1 MYYTSDERLK
11 QIIDYFR
18 ENSDAPLVLERILED
33 LPMSRKTGWKGLQVL
48 IGEGIVRK
56 EESRSPTGHM
66 RYEYMISWWELMTDE
81 VKDEII
87 GLLEEI
93 VGEIRKRNGVNTTY
107 YIENATI
114 INGGDGDADK
124 RVDP

>member
-1 MYYTSDERLK
+1 MYFTSDERLN
-11 QIIDYFR
+11 QIIEYFR
-18 ENSDAPLVLERILED
+18 ANPDVPLVLERILED

-48 IGEGIVRK
+48 IEEGIIRK

-66 RYEYMISWWELMTDE
+66 RYEYIMGWWERMTDE
-81 VKDEII
+81 TKEEMID
-87 GLLEEI
+87 LLKEI
-93 VGEIRKRNGVNTTY
+93 VGEIRKRKDVTTTY

-114 INGGDGDADK
+114 YNGGDGDADK